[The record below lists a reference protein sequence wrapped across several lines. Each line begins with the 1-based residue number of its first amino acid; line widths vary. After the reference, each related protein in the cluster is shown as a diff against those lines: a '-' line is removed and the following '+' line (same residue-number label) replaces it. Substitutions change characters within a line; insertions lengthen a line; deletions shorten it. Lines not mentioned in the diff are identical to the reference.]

1 MTFRKKQKRFKLAPI
16 RRIKLFLQRKFESRK
31 APLWTRD
38 FIFINLSNFLLFL
51 SFYLLMPT
59 LPFYLVDI
67 FAISNAKAGL
77 VLAVYVLA
85 STLIKPFTA
94 FFADAFD
101 RKKIYVFLYFAFIA
115 LFAGYMVAAVL
126 ALFVL
131 VRILQG
137 FAFGALMT
145 VSNALVVDIIPRK
158 RQGEGLGYFGL
169 SGTFAMA
176 LGPFIGLLI
185 YDHFDFHF
193 IFYGSLLFGAFGAV
207 FASLTKAPM
216 PERSKNEPIS
226 LDRFLSIKGLPIG
239 FNFLFLGISYATMTT
254 YIAMY
259 GKALNV
265 WGSSGI
271 FFIILSAGLVISR
284 IFSGRQI
291 DKGRILEIIKLG
303 NIFAAFSFFLLFAA
317 DKIPHSQS
325 LVFYLSALLIGLS
338 YGIVFPSFNV
348 MFINL
353 APHNRRAAA
362 SSTYLTSWDL
372 GIGFGIVLGGQVID
386 SMEISAIY
394 AFAGV
399 SAMMAVLYFVSISSG
414 YFSKNKLR

>member
-1 MTFRKKQKRFKLAPI
+1 MSAKKNHTKLAPF
-16 RRIKLFLQRKFESRK
+16 RRIKLFLQRTFESRK
-31 APLWTRD
+31 TPLWTRD
-38 FIFINLSNFLLFL
+38 FVFINLSNFLLFF

-77 VLAVYVLA
+77 IIAVYVLA
-85 STLIKPFTA
+85 STLIKPLTA

-115 LFAGYMVAAVL
+115 LFAGYIVASVL
-126 ALFVL
+126 FFFVL
-131 VRILQG
+131 LRILHG
-137 FAFGALMT
+137 FAFGSLMT

-176 LGPFIGLLI
+176 TGPFIGLLI
-185 YDHFDFHF
+185 YDNFHFHF
-193 IFYGSLLFGAFGAV
+193 IFYGALLFGAMGAI
-207 FASLTKAPM
+207 FASLTKAPT
-216 PERSKNEPIS
+216 PERSSNEPIT

-239 FNFLFLGISYATMTT
+239 FNFLFLGISYAVMTT

-271 FFIILSAGLVISR
+271 FFIILSIGLIISR
-284 IFSGRQI
+284 IFSGKQI

-325 LVFYLSALLIGLS
+325 LVFYISALLIGLS
-338 YGIVFPSFNV
+338 YGMMFPSFNV

-372 GIGFGIVLGGQVID
+372 GIGLGIVAGGQVID
-386 SMEISAIY
+386 SLQISAIY

-399 SAMMAVLYFVSISSG
+399 SAMLGVIYFVSISSA